1 MNDAKTVIDEK
12 INFKISLI
20 WKQSGLRFKIL
31 SRKSDLQGV
40 HPCTLVYMNF
50 FLGCTE
56 NLEKLKKIF

>member
-40 HPCTLVYMNF
+40 PSCTLVYMNF
-50 FLGCTE
+50 FLGYTE
-56 NLEKLKKIF
+56 NSVKWKNVF

>member
-31 SRKSDLQGV
+31 SRKSGLQGV
-40 HPCTLVYMNF
+40 HWCTLVYMNF
-50 FLGCTE
+50 F
-56 NLEKLKKIF
+56 

>member
-31 SRKSDLQGV
+31 SRKSGLQGV
-40 HPCTLVYMNF
+40 HWCTLVCVKII
-50 FLGCTE
+50 LVCK
-56 NLEKLKKIF
+56 KLMEW

>member
-31 SRKSDLQGV
+31 SRKSGLQGV
-40 HPCTLVYMNF
+40 HWWTLVYMNF

-56 NLEKLKKIF
+56 NLVKW